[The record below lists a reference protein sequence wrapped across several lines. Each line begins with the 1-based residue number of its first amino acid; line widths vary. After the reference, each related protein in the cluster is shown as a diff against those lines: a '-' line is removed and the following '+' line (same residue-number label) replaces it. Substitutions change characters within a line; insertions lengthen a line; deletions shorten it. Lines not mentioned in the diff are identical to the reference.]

1 MGAAISVC
9 PAAKVD
15 GPIDRV
21 WAILLDSENYGEWAD
36 ARFTRFDPPGPAV
49 PRQLMEAD
57 TRELGLTF
65 KVRLRIESIDP
76 ARHQVVFNV
85 DLPFGV
91 RERTTITSVPI
102 DEGTTRVHFG

>member
-36 ARFTRFDPPGPAV
+36 ARFTRFDPPGPTVAACGSS
-49 PRQLMEAD
+49 RSTSSS
-57 TRELGLTF
+57 TRWSSTLTS
-65 KVRLRIESIDP
+65 RLE
-76 ARHQVVFNV
+76 
-85 DLPFGV
+85 
-91 RERTTITSVPI
+91 
-102 DEGTTRVHFG
+102 